1 MALFAGKNVAAS
13 LVSSWAHG
21 PGLTAKIRFTR
32 SCLHTNIRI
41 EFNSVKLE
49 AMFVGR
55 NTRILGFSVAPEIA
69 EEYDRLAQRQKKSKS
84 ELFRQMVESYK
95 ANLDEEEFF
104 RLQARMARRAQRK
117 RIFTEK
123 EVEKIV
129 FEDR

>member
-1 MALFAGKNVAAS
+1 ML
-13 LVSSWAHG
+13 
-21 PGLTAKIRFTR
+21 
-32 SCLHTNIRI
+32 
-41 EFNSVKLE
+41 
-49 AMFVGR
+49 VGR
-55 NTRILGFSVAPEIA
+55 TTRILGFSVAPEIA

-95 ANLDEEEFF
+95 AKLDEEEFF
-104 RLQARMARRAQRK
+104 RLQARMARRAQKK